1 MKTFITNTQDKFFY
15 RLTNLIVERKVF
27 CVYVT
32 GALKDRRCHPVT
44 ITAGVNNNLGLILFC
59 STSQFTVVIRTV
71 SEPHTVL
78 SLIITHCIYYLSS
91 HWLRAYS
98 LFWKS
103 AKL

>member
-1 MKTFITNTQDKFFY
+1 MPRISFFY

-27 CVYVT
+27 RVYVT
-32 GALKDRRCHPVT
+32 GALKYRRCHPVT
-44 ITAGVNNNLGLILFC
+44 ITAGVNNNLGLILFR

-78 SLIITHCIYYLSS
+78 SLIITHHIYYLSS
-91 HWLRAYS
+91 HDWLRAYS

-103 AKL
+103 GQLYI